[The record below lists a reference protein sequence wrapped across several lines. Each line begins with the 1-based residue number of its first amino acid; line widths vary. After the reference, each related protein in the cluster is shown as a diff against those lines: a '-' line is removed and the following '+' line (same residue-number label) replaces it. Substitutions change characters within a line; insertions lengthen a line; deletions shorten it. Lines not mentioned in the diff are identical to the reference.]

1 MDTVSPEVRSRT
13 MRAVKKENTSLERK
27 VRSALHRR
35 GLRFR
40 LYGDLP
46 GKPDIVFVRARIA
59 VFIDSCFWH
68 GCPLHMRMPKSNQNY
83 WNRKI
88 ARNVSR
94 DAETNL
100 AYRRSGWTL
109 MRFWEHDLKEDL
121 EGCAS
126 KIEKTVRQKVK
137 AKQRANV

>member
-1 MDTVSPEVRSRT
+1 MDALIARHKKTGTTFSATYSLSGHMDTVSPEVRSRT

-46 GKPDIVFVRARIA
+46 GKPGIVFVRARVV

-68 GCPLHMRMPKSNQNY
+68 GCPLH
-83 WNRKI
+83 
-88 ARNVSR
+88 
-94 DAETNL
+94 
-100 AYRRSGWTL
+100 
-109 MRFWEHDLKEDL
+109 
-121 EGCAS
+121 
-126 KIEKTVRQKVK
+126 VR
-137 AKQRANV
+137 